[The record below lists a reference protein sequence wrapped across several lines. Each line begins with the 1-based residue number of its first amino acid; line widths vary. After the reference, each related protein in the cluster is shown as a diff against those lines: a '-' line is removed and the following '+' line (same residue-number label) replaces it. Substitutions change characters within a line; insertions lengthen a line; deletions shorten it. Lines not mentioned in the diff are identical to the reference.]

1 MQPESLEDDIQFE
14 SDYFKHID
22 FSKPEYNEPRMLTLK
37 QFQEA
42 FFSCL
47 RISKHNDQMQ
57 RAIRNINSL
66 EDTTLLLKG
75 QD

>member
-47 RISKHNDQMQ
+47 RISKHNDQM
-57 RAIRNINSL
+57 
-66 EDTTLLLKG
+66 
-75 QD
+75 